1 MKAVIFGASG
11 QDGFYL
17 QKLLFKNSIEVI
29 SISRSIGPWLIGDVG
44 NYAFVESIIKDN
56 QPDYIFHLAANS
68 TTNHQALFENHA
80 TICNGTINILES
92 AKIHSPHSKI
102 FISGSG
108 LQFVNIGKPISEVDQ
123 FEARDAYSIA
133 RIQSVYAARYFRML
147 GLKVFVGYFFNHDSP
162 LRSDRHVNQ
171 KIVKAV
177 KEISTG
183 KIEKLELGNI
193 HIKKEFCF
201 AGDVVDA
208 VWKLVNNNHGIFE
221 ATIGSGIAHSIID
234 WLEIC
239 FGNFNLDYRDYV
251 ISNPN
256 FKSDYNILVS
266 NPNTIKKLGWVQETN
281 INSLCKMMMEYNEK

>member
-133 RIQSVYAARYFRML
+133 RIQSVYAR
-147 GLKVFVGYFFNHDSP
+147 
-162 LRSDRHVNQ
+162 
-171 KIVKAV
+171 
-177 KEISTG
+177 
-183 KIEKLELGNI
+183 
-193 HIKKEFCF
+193 
-201 AGDVVDA
+201 
-208 VWKLVNNNHGIFE
+208 
-221 ATIGSGIAHSIID
+221 
-234 WLEIC
+234 
-239 FGNFNLDYRDYV
+239 
-251 ISNPN
+251 
-256 FKSDYNILVS
+256 
-266 NPNTIKKLGWVQETN
+266 
-281 INSLCKMMMEYNEK
+281 